1 MNMNMWNCLSGRDP
15 ILDRNVQSVALIVPL
30 DDRSHFVN
38 RRKQIR
44 DFLRSQ
50 IVEPWTDPL
59 WDNKNMTRDDR
70 LEINDSKGGLS
81 LIEDLPRVQD
91 PRTEVDLSRHQSS
104 PPKHSHTSAPPQG
117 RLLVPSS
124 LLRLA
129 SPRLLSS
136 LFSSLLLYEQVSH
149 FLASR
154 NGISIPKVM
163 RSRN

>member
-1 MNMNMWNCLSGRDP
+1 MNMNMWNCLSSRDP
-15 ILDRNVQSVALIVPL
+15 ILDRDVQSVALIVPL

-50 IVEPWTDPL
+50 IVEPRTDPL

-70 LEINDSKGGLS
+70 LEVNDSKGGLS

-117 RLLVPSS
+117 RLLV
-124 LLRLA
+124 LRLH
-129 SPRLLSS
+129 SSSRRLL
-136 LFSSLLLYEQVSH
+136 SSLLLYEQVSH

-154 NGISIPKVM
+154 DGISIPKVM